1 MTRQITLEALERR
14 ALMSVTVIE
23 GSVTVNGDDG
33 NVVRNDAITLR
44 RSASNPANLEILV
57 NGQLQHTRAISATNN
72 LRVFGLGGD
81 DKLTIDNRMGAIS
94 LPTALPLQFDG
105 GAGSNSVTIAGGT
118 ASSSG
123 FFDTGTPS
131 GGDVS
136 RTINGQFQ
144 RLTFTNVGLVR
155 ELGASAR
162 FGFVGVASGTET
174 LTLDNGTSSTDRVL
188 RITHSTP
195 GKTFATFEFSNK
207 TELLLDTDQ
216 GSAFVRNPPGTI
228 VLTSLTGDRDI
239 LKLKNTEAATGLTNL
254 RVLTHQGA
262 DTVRIEGQNATIE
275 LNTGVGNDTIIVGKP
290 GPLTGDGGG
299 DGGVA
304 SRTLNVFASDIT
316 LSDTPDEGSLVQ
328 SPPDTDILTL
338 DDGTDTNDNIGELTS
353 NRISGL
359 GLGGSV
365 RYSGISTVN
374 LQLGSGN
381 DTLRVRSTA
390 ANMSYNVNGGV
401 GNDLIRLG
409 SLGSDHERGGGT
421 VNAILGPMSVFGAAG
436 KNTIIVDDSGET
448 QNSAATL
455 TDTTIS
461 GLGMADVTHFGIN
474 RIELLLG
481 SGEDSVSNQLSPDS
495 AIELLIDP
503 G

>member
-1 MTRQITLEALERR
+1 MTRQIAFEPLEQR

-33 NVVRNDAITLR
+33 SVVRDDAITLR
-44 RSASNPANLEILV
+44 RSAGNPANLEILV
-57 NGQLQHTRAISATNN
+57 NGQLQHTRAISATGN
-72 LRVFGLGGD
+72 LRAFGLGGN

-105 GAGSNSVTIAGGT
+105 GGGTNSVTIAGGT
-118 ASSSG
+118 ATSSG
-123 FFDTGTPS
+123 LFDTGTAS

-174 LTLDNGTSSTDRVL
+174 LTLDNGISSTDRVL

-195 GKTFATFEFSNK
+195 GKSFAAVEFSNK

-239 LKLKNTEAATGLTNL
+239 LKLKNTEAGTGLTNL

-262 DTVRIEGQNATIE
+262 DTVRIEGQNAPIE

-338 DDGTDTNDNIGELTS
+338 DDGADTTDNIGELTS
-353 NRISGL
+353 DRISGL
-359 GLGGSV
+359 GLGGSI
-365 RYSGISTVN
+365 RYSGITTVN

-390 ANMSYNVNGGV
+390 ASASYNVNAGV

-409 SLGSDHERGGGT
+409 SLGADHERGGGT
-421 VNAILGPMSVFGAAG
+421 VNAILGPMSLVGGAG
-436 KNTIIVDDSGET
+436 KNTIVLDDSGET
-448 QNSAATL
+448 VDSSAIITATQL
-455 TDTTIS
+455 R
-461 GLGMADVTHFGIN
+461 GLGMADISHAGFSQ
-474 RIELLLG
+474 IELLLG
-481 SGEDSVSNQLSPDS
+481 SGNDSVDNQIDPISG
-495 AIELLIDP
+495 IEVLIDP